1 LKPRFRP
8 GGQAGE
14 QREEVD
20 VAADDGGAPVLRG
33 ILIFVMLL
41 GVVLV
46 GSGVKS
52 FMDTRQFQLE
62 RVIGQDDVLDSR
74 ELLCLRLR

>member
-1 LKPRFRP
+1 MKPQFRP
-8 GGQAGE
+8 GGQVGQ

-46 GSGVKS
+46 G
-52 FMDTRQFQLE
+52 
-62 RVIGQDDVLDSR
+62 
-74 ELLCLRLR
+74 